1 MIALW
6 WQSDDRTKTTQGDQQ
21 KVAATGRLT
30 YSVEQIRGVIG
41 RAERPRTDM
50 FGLGHLFYPWGGL
63 LQILA
68 LVHFVKR
75 RPETY
80 WLWIILIGGPIGASA
95 YLLVEAAPDA
105 RLLGGVFQGFGRRS
119 RIQKLETDILDNPSA
134 GNYEEVAEL
143 YLEEKKFQQA
153 RQAFSKAID
162 GYAARRAGG
171 AQNNSLHTFYGR
183 AKSSLGLTDY
193 AAAIPDLERVAGSD
207 VKFDYYRAA
216 GLLGDAYARTGEM
229 EKAAQWFAP
238 AIQISTTPEILYNYA
253 WFLKVQGKNDE
264 SLEWL
269 AKLMAK
275 KRTLPGYMRRL
286 ERPWFRKGKA
296 LHKELTTRK

>member
-80 WLWIILIGGPIGASA
+80 WLWIILIGGATGGRPD
-95 YLLVEAAPDA
+95 LFVE
-105 RLLGGVFQGFGRRS
+105 
-119 RIQKLETDILDNPSA
+119 
-134 GNYEEVAEL
+134 
-143 YLEEKKFQQA
+143 
-153 RQAFSKAID
+153 
-162 GYAARRAGG
+162 
-171 AQNNSLHTFYGR
+171 
-183 AKSSLGLTDY
+183 SSL
-193 AAAIPDLERVAGSD
+193 
-207 VKFDYYRAA
+207 
-216 GLLGDAYARTGEM
+216 
-229 EKAAQWFAP
+229 
-238 AIQISTTPEILYNYA
+238 
-253 WFLKVQGKNDE
+253 
-264 SLEWL
+264 
-269 AKLMAK
+269 
-275 KRTLPGYMRRL
+275 
-286 ERPWFRKGKA
+286 
-296 LHKELTTRK
+296 